1 MTQPDPDNLLELAER
16 KEARAMRKW
25 NDKFICPRGI
35 KRVCRLRREAAALRA
50 RSSNDQGTEREL

>member
-1 MTQPDPDNLLELAER
+1 MTPNPEQSERLANA

-25 NDKFICPRGI
+25 NGKTICPRGI

-50 RSSNDQGTEREL
+50 RAGDGA